1 MFPIYSNNKKTMMNN
16 QLKKS
21 FDTAVII
28 SAPWQKS
35 ISNFT
40 KKNIK
45 KICKDENNFYLY
57 QMCIVQTVHFMSV
70 NFFHFPFVYYF
81 IIYEF
86 YFRLNIDAH
95 FLTVQKVFKKSFFAR
110 KQMSHLQK
118 RVKKLL

>member
-40 KKNIK
+40 KTNIK
-45 KICKDENNFYLY
+45 KICKDENHFYVY
-57 QMCIVQTVHFMSV
+57 QVCIVQTVHFMSV
-70 NFFHFPFVYYF
+70 NFFHFPFVY
-81 IIYEF
+81 
-86 YFRLNIDAH
+86 
-95 FLTVQKVFKKSFFAR
+95 
-110 KQMSHLQK
+110 
-118 RVKKLL
+118 